1 MAHRSDSSRW
11 AWILPVGIIVLG
23 VVELTVLVLLG
34 RAVSLWLPLLLVALG
49 FIVAFALV
57 VTAGHQ
63 SFTRLRSLV
72 RAVRGRGD
80 VQKHMSRPAFTLLAA
95 AAFAFP
101 GVLTDILGIVLLLT
115 PVQRRAIERTG
126 LSSASGASQRFLLRN
141 RSGVVTGSIIVD
153 NEKPRD
159 GAGGAGGSG
168 GTGPGSEPRKAI
180 EP

>member
-1 MAHRSDSSRW
+1 MAHSSDSSRW
-11 AWILPVGIIVLG
+11 SWILPLGIIVLG
-23 VVELTVLVLLG
+23 MVELAVLVLLG

-49 FIVAFALV
+49 MIVAFALV

-72 RAVRGRGD
+72 RAFRGRGD

-115 PVQRRAIERTG
+115 PVQRKAVERTG
-126 LSSASGASQRFLLRN
+126 LSSASGASRRILLRN
-141 RSGVVTGSIIVD
+141 RSGVVAGSIVVE
-153 NEKPRD
+153 NEMPRD
-159 GAGGAGGSG
+159 GADGAGGSG
-168 GTGPGSEPRKAI
+168 GTGPGSEPRTAL